1 MLNKLFELIL
11 GSAEKR
17 KTILW
22 SVTILVSAL
31 LILMVFNGLLSDG
44 GKNFG
49 RLSAWADF
57 SKYQAV
63 FLSNGQVYF
72 GRVTDAN
79 SQTLVLENIYY
90 LRSALPAQAGG
101 NLQISEAK
109 NSTTTPAD
117 NFSLVKLGNELHGP
131 EDKMSINLSQVL
143 FTEDLKA
150 DSKVVEAIK
159 AYEMKK

>member
-1 MLNKLFELIL
+1 MLKKLSEFIL

-22 SVTILVSAL
+22 TVIILAGAL
-31 LILMVFNGLLSDG
+31 FALMVFNGLLSG
-44 GKNFG
+44 NSKNFG
-49 RLSAWADF
+49 RLSAWADLA
-57 SKYQAV
+57 KYQAV
-63 FLSNGQVYF
+63 FLANGQVYF
-72 GRVTDAN
+72 GKLTDAN
-79 SQTLVLENIYY
+79 SQTLVLEDIYY
-90 LRSALPAQAGG
+90 LRSAG
-101 NLQISEAK
+101 NLQTSDDK

-117 NFSLVKLGNELHGP
+117 NFSLIKLGNELHGP

-150 DSKVVEAIK
+150 NSKVVEAIR

>member
-1 MLNKLFELIL
+1 MFNKIMDWFL
-11 GSAEKR
+11 GGREKR

-22 SVTILVSAL
+22 PVTILVSAL
-31 LILMVFNGLLSDG
+31 LILMVFNGLLSDS
-44 GKNFG
+44 GKSFG

-63 FLSNGQVYF
+63 FLTNGQVYF
-72 GRVTDAN
+72 GRITDAN
-79 SQTLVLENIYY
+79 SQTLILENIYY
-90 LRSALPAQAGG
+90 LRSAG

-109 NSTTTPAD
+109 DSANVSATD
-117 NFSLVKLGNELHGP
+117 NFSLIKLGNELHGP

-143 FTEDLKA
+143 FTENLKA
-150 DSKVVEAIK
+150 DSKVVEAIR

>member
-1 MLNKLFELIL
+1 MFNKIMDWCL
-11 GSAEKR
+11 GTQEKR

-22 SVTILVSAL
+22 AVVILVSAL
-31 LILMVFNGLLSDG
+31 MILTVFNGLFG
-44 GKNFG
+44 GSTKNFG
-49 RLSAWADF
+49 RLSDWADF

-72 GRVTDAN
+72 GKVTDAN
-79 SQTLVLENIYY
+79 NQTLVLEDIYY
-90 LRSALPAQAGG
+90 LRSAG

-109 NSTTTPAD
+109 NSTTTPATD

-143 FTEDLKA
+143 FVEDLKT
-150 DSKVVEAIK
+150 DSKVVEAIR
-159 AYEMKK
+159 AYESKK